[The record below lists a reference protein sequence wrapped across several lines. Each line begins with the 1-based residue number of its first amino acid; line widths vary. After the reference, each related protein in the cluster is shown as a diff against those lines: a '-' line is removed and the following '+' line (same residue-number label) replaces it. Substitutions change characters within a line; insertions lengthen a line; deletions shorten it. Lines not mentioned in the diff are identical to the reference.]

1 MTELAAEL
9 SRTIGP
15 LRRAMLRAARLAA
28 GLPDLPEAQ
37 IQVLRSLAGKSPQTS
52 GDLAAG
58 LQLARPT
65 VSNVIRAMTADDLVT
80 RVPGADDLRQ
90 VLIAPTPR
98 ALDLLHRY
106 DEAAGA
112 VLDEILGGLDDD
124 ARAVLA
130 HALPVLDGLTA
141 ALVARMADELPY

>member
-15 LRRAMLRAARLAA
+15 LRRAMLRAARSAA

-37 IQVLRSLAGKSPQTS
+37 IQVLRSLAVESPQTS

-65 VSNVIRAMTADDLVT
+65 VSNVIRVMTADDLVT

-98 ALDLLHRY
+98 ARDLLHRY

-112 VLDEILGGLDDD
+112 ILDEILAGLDDS

-130 HALPVLDGLTA
+130 DALPVLDELTT
-141 ALVARMADELPY
+141 ALVDRMGNEPPD

>member
-15 LRRAMLRAARLAA
+15 LRRAMLRAARQAA
-28 GLPDLPEAQ
+28 GLPDLSEAQ
-37 IQVLRSLAGKSPQTS
+37 IQVLRSLAVQSPQTS

-65 VSNVIRAMTADDLVT
+65 VSNMIRVMTADDLVT
-80 RVPGADDLRQ
+80 RVPSADDLRQ

-98 ALDLLHRY
+98 ALDLLRRY
-106 DEAAGA
+106 DDSAGA
-112 VLDEILGGLDDD
+112 ILDEILGGLDDT
-124 ARAVLA
+124 ARAALA
-130 HALPVLDGLTA
+130 DALPVLDELTA
-141 ALVARMADELPY
+141 ALVDRMASEPPD